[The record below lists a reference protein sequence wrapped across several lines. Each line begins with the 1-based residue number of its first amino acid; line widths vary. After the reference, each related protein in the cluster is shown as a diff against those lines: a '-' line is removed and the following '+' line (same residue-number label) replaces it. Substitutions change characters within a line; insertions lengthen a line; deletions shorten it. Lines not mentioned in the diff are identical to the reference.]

1 MAHHKGQV
9 PSRPV
14 DLCGMASKARGMVT
28 PWRRLSMQAIG
39 TLGISGWVLN
49 VGYIVSHCRREGVMI
64 RCRTFSRRR

>member
-39 TLGISGWVLN
+39 TPGIRG
-49 VGYIVSHCRREGVMI
+49 
-64 RCRTFSRRR
+64 